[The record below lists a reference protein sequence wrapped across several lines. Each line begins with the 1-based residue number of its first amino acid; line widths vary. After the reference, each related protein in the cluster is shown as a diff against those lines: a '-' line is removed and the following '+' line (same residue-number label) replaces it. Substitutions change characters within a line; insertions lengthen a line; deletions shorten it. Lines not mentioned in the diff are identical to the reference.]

1 MKRAIVFAGG
11 GSKGSYEMGVWTALN
26 ELGIYFDIATGTSI
40 GSINAGLYAQN
51 DYEKALELWAEMD
64 MSHVMVN
71 GININ
76 KNILSLVDHMD
87 SLRPFLKSYLGG
99 PKGGDITPFIET
111 LDRYADEKKF
121 FSSNIDYGIIT
132 VKFPSLVPVEIK
144 KSDIQ
149 PGYFKRWI
157 IASCSCFPVFPTCEV
172 DGQSYIDGGYYDN
185 LPIATALRL
194 GADEVVAVD
203 LNTDCGHPNYT
214 NNPKVKYIRP
224 SRDLGTFLCFERSV
238 IEKNIVL
245 GYNDAM
251 KFYGKYCG
259 AKYTFNFESDAEP
272 LIDRLSK
279 EFTDTMSL
287 FETEQLK
294 ELPRLFARNAVNAPC
309 TQLISELYNGKPLD
323 RRMYFIGA
331 LEITASVFGIE
342 PDSVYT

>member
-1 MKRAIVFAGG
+1 M
-11 GSKGSYEMGVWTALN
+11 
-26 ELGIYFDIATGTSI
+26 
-40 GSINAGLYAQN
+40 
-51 DYEKALELWAEMD
+51 
-64 MSHVMVN
+64 
-71 GININ
+71 
-76 KNILSLVDHMD
+76 
-87 SLRPFLKSYLGG
+87 
-99 PKGGDITPFIET
+99 
-111 LDRYADEKKF
+111 
-121 FSSNIDYGIIT
+121 
-132 VKFPSLVPVEIK
+132 
-144 KSDIQ
+144 
-149 PGYFKRWI
+149 
-157 IASCSCFPVFPTCEV
+157 
-172 DGQSYIDGGYYDN
+172 
-185 LPIATALRL
+185 
-194 GADEVVAVD
+194 
-203 LNTDCGHPNYT
+203 
-214 NNPKVKYIRP
+214 KYIRP

-342 PDSVYT
+342 PDSVYTFTDITGELIEKTAEFKSDFEGELEGALEHLSLSAKKHNTYRLLEVKLLENNYDEMIAFVLLKLIYKYFK